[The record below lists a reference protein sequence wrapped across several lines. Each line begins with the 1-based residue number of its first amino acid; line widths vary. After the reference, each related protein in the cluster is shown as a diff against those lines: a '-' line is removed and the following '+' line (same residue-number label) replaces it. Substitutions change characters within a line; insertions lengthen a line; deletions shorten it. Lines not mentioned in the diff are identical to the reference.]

1 MEHHRLMHVPRIRNV
16 VIGLGAS
23 WMAVGALA
31 WAEDPAPV
39 PRTHVDSTVV
49 GDARDDTPPDESKGL
64 DNDHNFE
71 AGAPRLSEL
80 STLLNL
86 SSQQKVQLNDA
97 IERADAGAAV
107 LIKREQ
113 HVKEMLA
120 KTTPADPL
128 YAQLQ
133 SEQARAPSLW
143 QEGRTKFRQEVRSIL
158 TPAQQAK
165 FDQLRAQQAPAS
177 TPADSPKSD
186 SPK

>member
-1 MEHHRLMHVPRIRNV
+1 MMKNL
-16 VIGLGAS
+16 LFGAVTS
-23 WMAVGALA
+23 LVLISPVALA
-31 WAEDPAPV
+31 QDPATPAQNPAPI
-39 PRTHVDSTVV
+39 PRTHVDTTVV
-49 GDARDDTPPDESKGL
+49 GDAREDMPAEQSSSKGL

-80 STLLNL
+80 ATLLNL

-133 SEQARAPSLW
+133 AEQARAPSLW

-158 TPAQQAK
+158 TPAQQTK
-165 FDQLRAQQAPAS
+165 FDQLRAQQAAAAAPAE
-177 TPADSPKSD
+177 SPR
-186 SPK
+186 

>member
-1 MEHHRLMHVPRIRNV
+1 MCIDPAMEQHRFMHVPKMRNV
-16 VIGLGAS
+16 VIGFAAS
-23 WMAVGALA
+23 WVAFGHIAR
-31 WAEDPAPV
+31 AEDPAPT
-39 PRTHVDSTVV
+39 PRTHVDTTVV

-86 SSQQKVQLNDA
+86 SPQQKVQLNDA

-133 SEQARAPSLW
+133 SEQSRAPSLW

-158 TPAQQAK
+158 TPSQQAR
-165 FDQLRAQQAPAS
+165 FDQLRAQQAPAE
-177 TPADSPKSD
+177 TPK
-186 SPK
+186 